1 MNYKL
6 LFRIL
11 SYVLLIEAGFLIAP
25 TVVAAING
33 EALFPFIITI
43 ALLVAVSVPF
53 LIKKPKNK
61 RMYAKEGFVAV
72 GLCWILMSIFGAL
85 PFVFSGSIP
94 NYIDALFEV
103 VSGFTTTGATV
114 LDKVEHLPYGILFWR
129 SLTHWLGGM
138 GVLVLMLALFPGEN
152 GSVIYL
158 MRAEVPG
165 PQKGKLVPKMR
176 STAII
181 LYSIYIALTAVMVV
195 CLMIAGLDPYHALVN
210 AFSTAGTG
218 GFSVLDNS
226 IAGYGNPAVEWIVAI
241 FMVIFSVNFNLYFF
255 ILIRKF
261 KAVLKNEELRILF
274 SILLISTVT
283 VAVNV
288 GKAGA
293 FDSVHDCIRAAFFQV
308 ASVSSTTGFSTVD
321 FTAWPD
327 ISKNLLILL
336 MFIGASAGS
345 TAGGLKISRI
355 IIILKTV
362 RLRIKKMLKP
372 REVIPL
378 KLDGDSIPVEVG
390 NSAINYISIYLV
402 FFILSMILIAFNGK
416 DLTTTF
422 TSVLTCISNAGPALG
437 EVGSAGNFSGFSAF
451 SKIIFSLIM
460 LFGRLEIIPMII
472 LISPSTW
479 RGFTKTDAAFSKKL

>member
-33 EALFPFIITI
+33 EPLFPFIITI
-43 ALLVAVSVPF
+43 ALLIAVSVPF

-72 GLCWILMSIFGAL
+72 GLCWILMSVFGAL
-85 PFVFSGSIP
+85 PFVFSGSIS

-114 LDKVEHLPYGILFWR
+114 IDDVESLPKGILFWR

-176 STAII
+176 GTAII

-195 CLMIAGLDPYHALVN
+195 CLIIAGLEPYHALVN

-218 GFSVLDNS
+218 GFSVLNNS
-226 IAGYGNPAVEWIVAI
+226 IAGYGNPAVEWIIAV
-241 FMVIFSVNFNLYFF
+241 FMVVFSVNFNIYFF
-255 ILIRKF
+255 ILVRKF
-261 KAVLKNEELRILF
+261 KAVLKNEELRALLALLF
-274 SILLISTVT
+274 FSTVT
-283 VAVNV
+283 IAINV
-288 GKAGA
+288 GRSGA

-308 ASVSSTTGFSTVD
+308 ASLSSTTGFTTVD
-321 FTAWPD
+321 FTLWPE
-327 ISKNLLILL
+327 ISKNLLVLL
-336 MFIGASAGS
+336 IFIGASAGS
-345 TAGGLKISRI
+345 TAGGIKISRI

-378 KLDGDSIPVEVG
+378 KLDGDSIPIEVG

-402 FFILSMILIAFNGK
+402 FFICSTILIGLNGK
-416 DLTTTF
+416 DLVTTL

-437 EVGSAGNFSGFSAF
+437 EVGSAGNFADFSAF
-451 SKIIFSLIM
+451 SKIVFSLIM

-472 LISPSTW
+472 ILSPSTW
-479 RGFTKTDAAFSKKL
+479 RGFTKGETAFSKKL

>member
-33 EALFPFIITI
+33 EPLFPFIITI
-43 ALLVAVSVPF
+43 ALLIAVSVPF

-72 GLCWILMSIFGAL
+72 GLCWILMSVFGAL
-85 PFVFSGSIP
+85 PFVFSGSIS

-114 LDKVEHLPYGILFWR
+114 ISDVESLPKGILFWR

-176 STAII
+176 GTAII

-195 CLMIAGLDPYHALVN
+195 CLMIAGLEPYHALVN

-218 GFSVLDNS
+218 GFSVLNNS
-226 IAGYGNPAVEWIVAI
+226 IAGYGNPAVEWIIAV
-241 FMVIFSVNFNLYFF
+241 FMVVFSVNFNIYFF
-255 ILIRKF
+255 ILVRKF
-261 KAVLKNEELRILF
+261 KAVLKNEELRALLALLF
-274 SILLISTVT
+274 FSTVT
-283 VAVNV
+283 IAINV
-288 GKAGA
+288 GRSGA
-293 FDSVHDCIRAAFFQV
+293 FDSAHDCIRAALFQV
-308 ASVSSTTGFSTVD
+308 ASLSSTTGFTTVD
-321 FTAWPD
+321 FTLWPE
-327 ISKNLLILL
+327 ISKNLLVLL
-336 MFIGASAGS
+336 IFIGASAGS
-345 TAGGLKISRI
+345 TAGGIKISRI

-378 KLDGDSIPVEVG
+378 KLDGDSIPIEVG

-402 FFILSMILIAFNGK
+402 FFICSAILIGFNGK
-416 DLTTTF
+416 DLVTTL

-437 EVGSAGNFSGFSAF
+437 EVGSAGNFAGFSAF
-451 SKIIFSLIM
+451 SKIVFSLIM

-472 LISPSTW
+472 ILSPSTW
-479 RGFTKTDAAFSKKL
+479 RGFTKGETAFSKKL